1 MVRPSSSTYHAV
13 NRSRTL
19 PQVRRLRLV
28 CGIAEPVAYPAH
40 RLQEGAVKATVN
52 LAPQIAD
59 VDIDN
64 IGIAEKV
71 EVPDV
76 LGNLRAGEHMPG
88 MTHEIFQEGELPRA
102 QLDQAPAT

>member
-28 CGIAEPVAYPAH
+28 CGIAEPVAHPAH
-40 RLQEGAVKATVN
+40 RMQEGAVKATID
-52 LAPQIAD
+52 LAPEIAD
-59 VDIDN
+59 VDIDD
-64 IGIAEKV
+64 IGITEEV

-76 LGNLRAGEHMPG
+76 FGNLRAGKHVPG
-88 MTHEIFQEGELPRA
+88 MAHEVFQEGELARA
-102 QLDQAPAT
+102 QLD